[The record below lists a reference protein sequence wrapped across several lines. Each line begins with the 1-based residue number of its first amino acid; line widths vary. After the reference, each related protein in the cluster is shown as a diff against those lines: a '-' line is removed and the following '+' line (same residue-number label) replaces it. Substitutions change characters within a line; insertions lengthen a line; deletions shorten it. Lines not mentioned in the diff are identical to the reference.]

1 MLEIRPV
8 ESDVDVEA
16 WLRVRRVV
24 LPNESAGTVEQ
35 FRARAKPDQLYVL
48 AELDGRVLG
57 SGLASMSDAAGR
69 GLVSPRVL
77 PEARRRGVGTALL
90 VRLAEHATERLRLQ
104 RVGAHVGDPGSRAF
118 AERFGFEEIDRQVE
132 QVVPLA
138 GSSPERG
145 AAGDSPDTA
154 APAGAEITTIAERPD
169 LLEAAYPLAVAG
181 WADFATAEPVTIS
194 LEDWLADEATLPGG
208 SFVALVGG
216 EVVGYSGLCRHD
228 DEGVAEDGLTVVR
241 RDWRRRGL
249 ALALKRRELAW
260 AAANGYR
267 EVVTWTQRDN
277 EGMRAVNESLGYQ
290 YRDVSVTMTAA
301 LPLQWSGPERLG
313 SIVVERPL

>member
-1 MLEIRPV
+1 MVEIRPV
-8 ESDVDVEA
+8 ASDDDIEA

-35 FRARAKPDQLYVL
+35 FRARAKPEQLYVL

-57 SGLASMSDAAGR
+57 SGLASRSDAAGR

-90 VRLAEHATERLRLQ
+90 VRLAEHATRRLRVR
-104 RVGAHVGDPGSRAF
+104 RVGAHVADPGSQAF

-132 QVVPLA
+132 QVVLLA
-138 GSSPERG
+138 GSCTDRAPAGHSPG
-145 AAGDSPDTA
+145 AAGPD
-154 APAGAEITTIAERPD
+154 GVEITTIAERPD
-169 LLEAAYPLAVAG
+169 LLEAAYPLAVDG

-194 LEDWLADEATLPGG
+194 LEDWLRDEATLPGG
-208 SFVALVGG
+208 SFVALAGG
-216 EVVGYSGLCRHD
+216 EVVGYSGLCLHD

-249 ALALKRRELAW
+249 ALALKTRELTW
-260 AAANGYR
+260 AAANSYG

-277 EGMRAVNESLGYQ
+277 EGMRALNESLGYL
-290 YRDVSVTMTAA
+290 YRDVSVTMVAPVP
-301 LPLQWSGPERLG
+301 LPTG
-313 SIVVERPL
+313 S